1 MRSAT
6 KSKVLLVEDD
16 DCREMLVSLFRSR
29 LGLTV
34 SCAASVNEAEE
45 KLNVTQ
51 FDLIISDLR
60 MPERD
65 GFEMLRFVIGHQH
78 SPPFLF
84 YSADDISKD
93 TLRQFN
99 YPVAVVKKPQHQE
112 LLDLASDLLGVP
124 LEKKGPT

>member
-1 MRSAT
+1 MS

-16 DCREMLVSLFRSR
+16 SDSREVLVNLFRKR
-29 LGLTV
+29 LGLV
-34 SCAASVNEAEE
+34 LSCAASVNEAEE
-45 KLNVTQ
+45 KMNTTQ

-65 GFEMLRFVIGHQH
+65 GLEMLRFVIGHQH

-84 YSADDISKD
+84 YTADDISREA
-93 TLRQFN
+93 LRRFN

-112 LLDLASDLLGVP
+112 LLAIASDLLGVP